1 MGGLLNLV
9 RDFDIDLSA
18 VPNIQIAAANTIKSS
33 SLRAVTAAISN
44 FIAMNA
50 RPDTPSAF

>member
-33 SLRAVTAAISN
+33 FL
-44 FIAMNA
+44 
-50 RPDTPSAF
+50 